1 MGDCTSRPSPFEDIP
16 PAALEAFRLPGQT
29 HLSPMRFREFFIV
42 GISELER
49 ILGTPLWLI
58 RTEPGDP
65 RIQLR
70 LLPFLR
76 VYAGLMDLGLDP
88 IRAGFHM
95 RNTPIGTFGHR
106 TLFEVVR
113 DGQTDAALGYLESI
127 SSGFVGLTCPQS

>member
-1 MGDCTSRPSPFEDIP
+1 MGRTMGDSANHPRPFQDLP
-16 PAALEAFRLPGQT
+16 PAALEAFRYPGQA

-49 ILGTPLWLI
+49 VLGAPLWLL
-58 RTEPGDP
+58 RTEPRDP

-70 LLPFLR
+70 LLAFLR

-113 DGQTDAALGYLESI
+113 DGQTDAALGYLDSI
-127 SSGFVGLTCPQS
+127 SSGFVG

>member
-1 MGDCTSRPSPFEDIP
+1 MGRTMGDSAGHPRTLEGIP
-16 PAALEAFRLPGQT
+16 PAALEAYRVPGQT

-49 ILGTPLWLI
+49 VLGAPLWLI
-58 RTEPGDP
+58 RAEPVDP

-70 LLPFLR
+70 LLAFLR

-113 DGQTDAALGYLESI
+113 DGQTDAALGYLDSI
-127 SSGFVGLTCPQS
+127 SSGFVG

>member
-1 MGDCTSRPSPFEDIP
+1 MGRTMGDSAGHPRPLEGIP
-16 PAALEAFRLPGQT
+16 PAALEAFRVPGQT

-49 ILGTPLWLI
+49 VLGAPLWLI
-58 RTEPGDP
+58 RAEPVDP

-70 LLPFLR
+70 LLAFLR
-76 VYAGLMDLGLDP
+76 VYAALMGLGLDP

-95 RNTPIGTFGHR
+95 RNTPIETFGHR

-113 DGQTDAALGYLESI
+113 DGRTDAALGYLESI
-127 SSGFVGLTCPQS
+127 SSGFVG